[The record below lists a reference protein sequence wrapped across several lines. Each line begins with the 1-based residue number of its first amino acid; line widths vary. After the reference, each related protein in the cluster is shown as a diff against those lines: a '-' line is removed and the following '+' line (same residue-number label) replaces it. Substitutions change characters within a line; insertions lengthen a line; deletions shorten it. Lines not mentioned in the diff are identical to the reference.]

1 MTRSRTSRGPLP
13 GMLRGV
19 VLAGCVGSTVIA
31 TVGWMAKGEQA
42 GWSALAGALT
52 AFAVIV
58 LGLVAMRLIIAGD
71 PGVSMAG
78 SLVVYIGQLIVLVAI
93 LLAVRDRSWLH
104 GAAFAAAAVAQTVIL
119 QVGQVI
125 GYSRARHEIYPEAGA
140 R

>member
-1 MTRSRTSRGPLP
+1 MTRSRTARGPLP

-19 VLAGCVGSTVIA
+19 VLAGCVGSIVIA
-31 TVGWMAKGEQA
+31 TVGWMAKGEKA

-78 SLVVYIGQLIVLVAI
+78 AFVVYIGQLVALVAI
-93 LLAVRDRSWLH
+93 LLLVRDRSWLD
-104 GAAFAAAAVAQTVIL
+104 GAAFAAAALVQTVVL
-119 QVGQVI
+119 QVGQI
-125 GYSRARHEIYPEAGA
+125 TGYARARHEVYPQGGA